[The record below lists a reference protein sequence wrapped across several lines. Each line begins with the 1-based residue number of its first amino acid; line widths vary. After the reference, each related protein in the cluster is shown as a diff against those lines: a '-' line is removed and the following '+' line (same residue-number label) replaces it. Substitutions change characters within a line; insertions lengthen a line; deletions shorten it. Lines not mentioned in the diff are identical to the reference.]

1 MKSIINYNVVKD
13 FTNFTIREEAKSMG
27 QTAIGSDN
35 GKWFKEDVDYRK
47 LQKWQGCASTSF
59 VEGASTL
66 Y

>member
-1 MKSIINYNVVKD
+1 
-13 FTNFTIREEAKSMG
+13 MG